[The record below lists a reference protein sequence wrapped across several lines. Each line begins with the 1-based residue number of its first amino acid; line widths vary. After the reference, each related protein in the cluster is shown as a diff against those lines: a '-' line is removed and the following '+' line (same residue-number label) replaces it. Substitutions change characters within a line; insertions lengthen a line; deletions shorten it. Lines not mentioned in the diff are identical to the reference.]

1 MGQFVGNQ
9 PDNVDDSGD
18 DAPPSPEAVEPQP
31 EGRPSIREE
40 VQNLLDQGQQV
51 PLPSEEEVPTPSS
64 DTPAV
69 PDPSDESPEVY
80 KLGDYEI
87 PADQVDDVVNLIS
100 WASSLTEEQAA
111 AALAATQQQVNQYLD
126 QSDDDEDDYEP
137 EYEEPE
143 LPDAIVQLRQTDPTM
158 ASAMEDMWRAQV
170 EQQMALQEEIDEQA
184 RRFQLLEAT
193 TGEDLAQRQQA
204 ETIQAEELA
213 AQKFT
218 EQYGELTEQQYR
230 QLVSTAGD
238 LGIVP
243 GLVQQHGMEDGFYRA
258 LETAMYANPDFREQT
273 IQQKVQQEMAN
284 SQTQSRKEN
293 AAGLSTP
300 QAGTNIPEQT
310 PANLPVSE
318 RRTAMKRDIEAMLGQ
333 S

>member
-18 DAPPSPEAVEPQP
+18 GAPPSPEATEPQP
-31 EGRPSIREE
+31 ESRPSIREE
-40 VQNLLDQGQQV
+40 VQNLLDQGQQDS
-51 PLPSEEEVPTPSS
+51 LPSDEEAPTSSS

-69 PDPSDESPEVY
+69 PDPSEAPEVY

-126 QSDDDEDDYEP
+126 QPDDDDDDYLD
-137 EYEEPE
+137 YEEPE

-170 EQQMALQEEIDEQA
+170 EQQQALQEEIDEQA

-218 EQYGELTEQQYR
+218 EQYGELTQQQYQ
-230 QLVSTAGD
+230 QLVSTAGE

-284 SQTQSRKEN
+284 SQTQTRKEN

-300 QAGTNIPEQT
+300 QAGTNIPEQN
-310 PANLPVSE
+310 PQNLPVSE